1 MKKWPLS
8 RWALV
13 GVVGAVLLVI
23 AVSGTS
29 QGQQRVQ
36 TTTQLT
42 VSTPVAAGP
51 LSEWEKHYSEAM
63 NVASELAESG
73 SLQEARRLADD
84 LEDVDR
90 ALRDYVRAAERL
102 RHKNRAL
109 VERLEIL
116 VLQNNI
122 QEQSRQYQTLFNA
135 LTASHQAEMNSIINV
150 K

>member
-1 MKKWPLS
+1 MKNRPLN

-13 GVVGAVLLVI
+13 GVAGAVLLVI
-23 AVSGTS
+23 AVSATS

-42 VSTPVAAGP
+42 VRTPVVAGP
-51 LSEWEKHYSEAM
+51 LAEWEKHYPEAM

-73 SLQEARRLADD
+73 SLQEARRLVDD
-84 LEDVDR
+84 LEDVDK
-90 ALRDYVRAAERL
+90 ALRGYYRASERL

-109 VERLEIL
+109 LERLEIL

-135 LTASHQAEMNSIINV
+135 LTASHQAEMNSISNM

>member
-13 GVVGAVLLVI
+13 GVAGAVLLVI
-23 AVSGTS
+23 AVSATS

-42 VSTPVAAGP
+42 VRTPVVAGP
-51 LSEWEKHYSEAM
+51 LVEWEKHYPEAM

-84 LEDVDR
+84 FEDVDR

-122 QEQSRQYQTLFNA
+122 QEQSRQYQTLLNA
-135 LTASHQAEMNSIINV
+135 LTASHQAEMNSIINA

>member
-1 MKKWPLS
+1 MKNGSLN

-13 GVVGAVLLVI
+13 GVAGAVLLVI
-23 AVSGTS
+23 AVSATS

-42 VSTPVAAGP
+42 VRTPVVADP
-51 LSEWEKHYSEAM
+51 LSEWEKHYPEAM
-63 NVASELAESG
+63 KVASELAESG

-90 ALRDYVRAAERL
+90 ALREYVRASERL

-109 VERLEIL
+109 LERMEIL

-122 QEQSRQYQTLFNA
+122 QEQSRQYQTLLNA
-135 LTASHQAEMNSIINV
+135 LTASHQAEMNSIINT